1 MKSEATR
8 IALIIV
14 AVLVLVT
21 AGATHWVYRDLHRRI
36 SHPKSGQFIEVSR
49 GSSPA
54 VVIKK
59 LSNEGIIKHEW
70 PVLLYLK
77 LSGAGSR
84 LRAGEYNF
92 SSPIS
97 PLEVI
102 AKLEQGEQRFLRL
115 TVVEG
120 WTRWEIAAAMATA
133 STRRVRSRMAQ
144 IRMSIAPAMPSVSSE
159 RSLTDLQSDG
169 ESMSNIGR
177 FDNRAATGLP
187 TEKS

>member
-1 MKSEATR
+1 MKP
-8 IALIIV
+8 IAIIIV
-14 AVLVLVT
+14 AVLVLVA
-21 AGATHWVYRDLHRRI
+21 AGATRWVYRDLHRRV
-36 SHPKSGQFIEVSR
+36 SHPRSGQFIEVSR

-54 VVIKK
+54 TVIKK

-84 LRAGEYNF
+84 FRAGEYDF

-120 WTRWEIAAAMATA
+120 LARWEIAAAMA
-133 STRRVRSRMAQ
+133 RVPELKLADADAALKLMNDTSL
-144 IRMSIAPAMPSVSSE
+144 IKDLDPAAE
-159 RSLTDLQSDG
+159 NLEKISLPRDL
-169 ESMSNIGR
+169 
-177 FDNRAATGLP
+177 
-187 TEKS
+187 